1 LKPPPTPP
9 VPAGIPPTAGRRR
22 TPSSKVAAPSPAPA
36 DTPLRW
42 TSPLAD
48 LPGLTPARLRALGEE
63 GLQTVEDLLR
73 HYPRRHEDRKKFP
86 SFPRTAG
93 PDPVCLRG
101 TVLETRTSYFGR
113 RCQFTL
119 TLAENSRLVPAATVR
134 CRWFNLR
141 YLPKILQAGQDLVIH
156 GRPKPLKKGGL
167 IFDHPDFEVL
177 ETDAPDSELI
187 HLNRITPVHPSLGPW
202 SPRLLRRLIFET
214 LARLAPDEVPDLWPA
229 EISPIGS
236 SGLSEPY
243 ASTSRTPVD
252 RNPTTAAALRAIH
265 FPESWEQLEQARTRL
280 AREELFEMQCV
291 LARQRARQTAGAA
304 PIIPRHSKLLAQLLK
319 TLPFALTAAQKRVL
333 TQIFDDL
340 ATGHPMNRL
349 LHGDVGSGK
358 TIIAAL
364 AMFGAVAAGQSAAL
378 MAPTQVLA
386 HQHYENLRKLFE
398 PLGFPVLLRTAARR
412 EKSAATGPRIVI
424 GTHALLFA
432 PDTVG
437 RPALVVIDEQHK
449 FGVRQRAKLSA
460 QTPHPHVLVMSA
472 TPIPRTLALTLYGD
486 LDLSLLDEMPP
497 GRQPIR
503 TLVRPHD
510 KLDEAAVFV
519 RSKLDEGRQ
528 AYLVY
533 PVIEEGKRT
542 SLKAATAEY
551 ERWNQLLAPHR
562 CALLHGKLKAH
573 EKDAIMQSFR
583 RGETRVLVS
592 TTVIEVGVDVANAT
606 VLLVENAENFGLAQL
621 HQLRGRVGRGAEKS
635 WCILLAGEDAEDK
648 LERLKILEAA
658 SEGFT
663 IAEADL
669 ELRGPGD
676 LLGTAQT
683 GLPPVRLAKLP
694 RDLPLLEEARTAA
707 QQLLASDPDL
717 ATHEVL
723 RTRLKVWE
731 KRLFAG
737 VA

>member
-1 LKPPPTPP
+1 MDFTPR
-9 VPAGIPPTAGRRR
+9 G
-22 TPSSKVAAPSPAPA
+22 SSGPH
-36 DTPLRW
+36 
-42 TSPLAD
+42 
-48 LPGLTPARLRALGEE
+48 PARLRALSEE

-73 HYPRRHEDRKKFP
+73 HYPRRHEDRKKFS
-86 SFPRTAG
+86 SFPTTAG
-93 PDPVCLRG
+93 PDSVCLRG
-101 TVLETRTSYFGR
+101 TVLDARASYFGR

-119 TLAENSRLVPAATVR
+119 TLAENYGLAPAATVR

-202 SPRLLRRLIFET
+202 SPRQLRRLIFQT
-214 LARLAPDEVPDLWPA
+214 LAQLPDEDIPQLWPA
-229 EISPIGS
+229 LPLASPPATPPDGS
-236 SGLSEPY
+236 PATNLLT
-243 ASTSRTPVD
+243 TS
-252 RNPTTAAALRAIH
+252 AALRAIH
-265 FPESWEQLEQARTRL
+265 FPESSDQLEQARAHL

-304 PIIPRHSKLLAQLLK
+304 PVIPRQSKLLAQLLK
-319 TLPFALTAAQKRVL
+319 NLPFQLTTAQKCVL

-340 ATGHPMNRL
+340 AGGHPMNRL

-358 TIIAAL
+358 TIVAAL
-364 AMFGAVAAGQSAAL
+364 AMLGTVAAGHSAAL

-398 PLGFPVLLRTAARR
+398 PLGIPVILRTAARK
-412 EKSAATGPRIVI
+412 EKSGATGHRIVI

-432 PDTVG
+432 PETVG

-460 QTPHPHVLVMSA
+460 QMPHPHVLVMSA

-486 LDLSLLDEMPP
+486 LDLSLLDELPP
-497 GRQPIR
+497 GRLPIR
-503 TLVRPHD
+503 TLVRPHE
-510 KLDEAAVFV
+510 KLDEAAAFV
-519 RSKLDEGRQ
+519 RQKLDEGRQ

-533 PVIEEGKRT
+533 PVIEEGQRT

-551 ERWNQLLAPHR
+551 DRWSKLIAPHR
-562 CALLHGKLKAH
+562 CALLHGRLKAE

-583 RGETRVLVS
+583 AGKVRVLVS
-592 TTVIEVGVDVANAT
+592 TTVIEVGVDVVNAT

-621 HQLRGRVGRGAEKS
+621 HQLRGLVGRGTEKS
-635 WCILLAGEDAEDK
+635 WCILMAGEDAEEK

-658 SEGFT
+658 SDGFT

-694 RDLPLLEEARTAA
+694 RDLPLLEQARTAA
-707 QQLLASDPDL
+707 RKIAQEDPDFTAHPEL
-717 ATHEVL
+717 H
-723 RTRLKVWE
+723 RRLKVWE

-737 VA
+737 DA